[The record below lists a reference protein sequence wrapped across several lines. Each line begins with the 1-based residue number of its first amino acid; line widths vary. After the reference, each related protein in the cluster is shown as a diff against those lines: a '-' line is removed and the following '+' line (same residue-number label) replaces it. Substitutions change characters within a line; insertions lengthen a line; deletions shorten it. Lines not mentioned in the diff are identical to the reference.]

1 MLELID
7 SKDIVDFIVSNY
19 KYAKKIVEVM
29 IGNYPWIAVSIKKR
43 LPNVELLVTD
53 IDPEKLGDIKIK
65 FPFLIC
71 VNDDIT
77 LPSLNLYK
85 GADLIYAI
93 RPPPELINE
102 IVKLGTSIKS
112 DVLIRSYSN
121 EICGFEFERRKGWIK
136 IKHGY
141 AILNLLRNKNLGY
154 GSLNG

>member
-1 MLELID
+1 LELID